1 MRFWG
6 TPCFQTNRRRHPM
19 SKLFFLPEDML
30 HDFPQWLD
38 LPLDCRRKEVA
49 IHLQTMQWWRRHRGD
64 QRLVNPKW
72 ALRIPV

>member
-1 MRFWG
+1 
-6 TPCFQTNRRRHPM
+6 M

-49 IHLQTMQWWRRHRGD
+49 IHLQAMQWWRRHRGD